1 MMAGPDAVSLSME
14 GTLPTGVTA
23 TFAQTTV
30 PAGGSSTTLTIAAAG
45 SATVVRCLRR
55 KRTPASPAARINR
68 AIRLWL
74 TRSPDSRSSA
84 VILGTP

>member
-1 MMAGPDAVSLSME
+1 MSPTYFVFGLRAVKSR
-14 GTLPTGVTA
+14 PTRSGA
-23 TFAQTTV
+23 FAAV
-30 PAGGSSTTLTIAAAG
+30 G

-55 KRTPASPAARINR
+55 KRTPVRPILRINR

-74 TRSPDSRSSA
+74 TRSPASRSSA